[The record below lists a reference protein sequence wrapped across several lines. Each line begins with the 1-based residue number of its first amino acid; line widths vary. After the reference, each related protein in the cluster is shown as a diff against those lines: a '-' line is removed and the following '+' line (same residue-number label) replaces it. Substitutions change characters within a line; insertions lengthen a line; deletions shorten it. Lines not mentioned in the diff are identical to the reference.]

1 MREVTTT
8 AADDAVRAAV
18 LGFCDRVSSAHG
30 HSLLSDHLRLEL
42 ADGDA
47 SPLVA
52 IARGG
57 PPLRP
62 IIGVAVAS
70 EANRSVVVEV
80 ATGHLHDEPTPTDL
94 VDDLVTA
101 LVRRVRERD
110 DRTITW
116 WIREHDGW
124 ADDVARRCG
133 FREDRHL
140 LQMRVELRPELIEQL
155 TTLQVETRGFRPG
168 VDDAAWLSVNNR
180 AFGVHGEQGSWD
192 KATLG
197 RRLAADWFDPDGF
210 RLHER
215 SGRLA
220 AFCWTKM
227 HAATAHD
234 PALGEIYVI
243 AVDPDFAGSGLGR
256 ALTASG
262 LVWIADR
269 GVREAMLY
277 VDEEN
282 TAAVSLYRS
291 LGMETHHVDRSFVLD
306 RGRMP

>member
-1 MREVTTT
+1 
-8 AADDAVRAAV
+8 
-18 LGFCDRVSSAHG
+18 
-30 HSLLSDHLRLEL
+30 
-42 ADGDA
+42 
-47 SPLVA
+47 
-52 IARGG
+52 
-57 PPLRP
+57 
-62 IIGVAVAS
+62 
-70 EANRSVVVEV
+70 
-80 ATGHLHDEPTPTDL
+80 
-94 VDDLVTA
+94 

-140 LQMRVELRPELIEQL
+140 LQMRVELLPELIEQL
-155 TTLQVETRGFRPG
+155 TTLKVETRGFRPG

-262 LVWIADR
+262 LLWIADW